1 MKYKNRPLNLN
12 AKKGGKW
19 AIWGLLDFTCNFFVC
34 EPRKIEFL
42 VPVKPVSDQGWIRH
56 SYFSNWKAE
65 LDKYLLYI
73 IVYDFEKLLFQNVVS
88 LKKWIA
94 HIYTAGKH
102 KKMYKN

>member
-1 MKYKNRPLNLN
+1 MP
-12 AKKGGKW
+12 KKGGKW

-73 IVYDFEKLLFQNVVS
+73 IVYDFEKLLFQNVAS